1 MGKMTRE
8 DILTRVRDEDIHF
21 IRLQFTDIFGQL
33 KNVAIT
39 ASQFEKALDNQVT
52 IDGSS
57 IEGFLRIEES
67 DMRLFPDLDTFTVLP
82 WRPEDGR
89 VARLICDVHTPNGKP
104 FEGDPRR
111 VLKRA
116 LKKAEDKGYTFM
128 VGPECEFFLFQTDEK
143 GDPSTVT
150 GDEASYFDLGPMD
163 HGEDVRRDI
172 CLALEKMGFEIEA
185 SHHEVAPGQH
195 EIDFKYADALK
206 TADNIISF
214 RLAVKLMAR
223 QNGLHATFMPKPIFG
238 INGSGMHTN
247 MSLFK
252 DGRNIFFDE
261 KDVKGLSK
269 EAYSFIGGLLEHVR
283 GMTAVANP
291 LANSYKRLV
300 PGYEAPCYLAWS
312 SSNRSVLIRIPAGRG
327 SSTRLELRSPDPSCN
342 PYLTLALCLTAG
354 LDGIERGLEPPRETP
369 ENIFAMSVSQREA
382 KGILSLPGSLKEALD
397 TLRGDKL
404 MMDALGVSVA
414 EHYLQGKE
422 KEWDEYRTR
431 VTDWE
436 VRKYLGMY

>member
-39 ASQFEKALDNQVT
+39 ASQIEKALDNQVT

-67 DMRLFPDLDTFTVLP
+67 DMRLFPDMDTFTVLP

-89 VARLICDVHTPNGKP
+89 AARLICDVHTPNGKP

-150 GDEASYFDLGPMD
+150 GDEASYFDLGPLD

-214 RLAVKLMAR
+214 RLAVKLLAR

-269 EAYSFIGGLLEHVR
+269 EAYGFIGGLLEHVR

-291 LANSYKRLV
+291 LVNSYKRLV

-312 SSNRSVLIRIPAGRG
+312 SSNRSVLIRVPAGRG

-354 LDGIERGLEPPRETP
+354 MDGIERGLEPPRETP
-369 ENIFAMSVSQREA
+369 ENIFAMSAAQREA
-382 KGILSLPGSLKEALD
+382 KGILSLPGSLKDALD
-397 TLRGDKL
+397 ALRGDKL